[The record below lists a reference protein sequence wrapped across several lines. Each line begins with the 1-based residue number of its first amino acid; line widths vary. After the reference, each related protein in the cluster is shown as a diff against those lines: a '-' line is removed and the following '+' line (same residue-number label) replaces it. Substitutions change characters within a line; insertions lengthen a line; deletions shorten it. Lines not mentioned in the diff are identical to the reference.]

1 MFPWWLL
8 IPQGVSGAI
17 KRRAGVAP
25 SGVAPFRELGRAGPM
40 PLGGAVLTGAVRLPY
55 RGIIQVAGINLLWRA
70 SRGSIADSVRNAIA
84 LARDR
89 GFATLAMPVI
99 GAGSGGFAEAE
110 ALAVIDE
117 TLRAAEAGPDVTV
130 VRFTSRLGWSSR

>member
-1 MFPWWLL
+1 
-8 IPQGVSGAI
+8 
-17 KRRAGVAP
+17 
-25 SGVAPFRELGRAGPM
+25 
-40 PLGGAVLTGAVRLPY
+40 LPY